1 MGALLPIGHKFIVV
15 LERYKNMQQN
25 YFKLLIFDKD
35 GTLFDFSR
43 SWNNWAK
50 SALLALADGDET
62 LFRTLADRLS
72 FDPDRGVFLPDSIAI
87 AGTLD
92 ETAHHLAPLFG
103 ADFTP
108 QQIAALLHQLAQSA
122 VMVEAAP
129 LAPLLTGLQKAG
141 YLLAVA
147 TNGQKDEAE
156 AHLAAHEIRPYF
168 AEVIGCDSGHGA
180 KPDPAMCAHIAQAC
194 GVAPA
199 RAVMVGDSLHDLR
212 AGRAAGMATVGVL
225 TGLAVHGALMPH
237 ADAVLPDIGHLPA
250 WLGH

>member
-1 MGALLPIGHKFIVV
+1 
-15 LERYKNMQQN
+15 MQQN

-72 FDPDRGVFLPDSIAI
+72 FDPVRGVFLPDSIAI